1 MMTRLSSTL
10 LAAFVLLPLGALAQP
25 LPTAGGAAP
34 EHAIQALSPQA
45 PGTQSMQPAPGPDG
59 DALAWFGD
67 ALLGLDLGDELG
79 LFAEGPGG
87 EPEPGA
93 GDAIADPPGPAGDD
107 DAAWHD
113 GGPGGAERLHRA
125 LVHGGPGARLML
137 RRHLAM
143 RLAGLDLTAAQRERL
158 RDLHEGQ
165 ARKAIQR
172 RADMALAR
180 LDLHRLMRADK
191 VDAAAVNAQI
201 DKLARLHAEAM
212 KSAFETHML
221 ARAVLTPD
229 QLEKLRN
236 GPGPGSIN
244 RHLMDGE
251 PHAPKP

>member
-1 MMTRLSSTL
+1 MMTRLMSTL
-10 LAAFVLLPLGALAQP
+10 VAALVLSPPASIAQAQQ
-25 LPTAGGAAP
+25 AGGAAMQ
-34 EHAIQALSPQA
+34 EHATVAEARQA
-45 PGTQSMQPAPGPDG
+45 PGTHTMGPAPGPAV

-67 ALLGLDLGDELG
+67 ELLGLDLGDELG
-79 LFAEGPGG
+79 LSEGPGG
-87 EPEPGA
+87 EPAPGL
-93 GDAIADPPGPAGDD
+93 GDAVEDPPGPGGDLD
-107 DAAWHD
+107 PAWHD
-113 GGPGGAERLHRA
+113 GAPGAADHVHRAPMQGGPRARHMLHRQ
-125 LVHGGPGARLML
+125 
-137 RRHLAM
+137 LAM
-143 RLAGLDLTAAQRERL
+143 RLAGLDLTASQREKL

-221 ARAVLTPD
+221 ARAVLTPE

-236 GPGPGSIN
+236 GPGAGA
-244 RHLMDGE
+244 RMEHHMLDGE
-251 PHAPKP
+251 PLTPRR